1 MKQDKTSL
9 KSYTIINS
17 FDLVMYIENL
27 FHIPVSNTE
36 RRFDLALY
44 MEIAMDLQVAWEK
57 SLQDYK

>member
-9 KSYTIINS
+9 KSYTIVHS

-27 FHIPVSNTE
+27 LDIPVSNTE

-57 SLQDYK
+57 LLQDYK